1 MEAKGR
7 MSERDPFDRAEV
19 RWGLGC
25 LLGAAAMMGLFIFTL
40 LVALALQPPAW
51 VQVITG
57 IALVAAGAA
66 LAWLIATALGRS
78 RDDDDERG
86 PRSV

>member
-1 MEAKGR
+1 MND
-7 MSERDPFDRAEV
+7 RDPLDRAEV

-25 LLGAAAMMGLFIFTL
+25 LLGATAMLGLFILTL

-51 VQVITG
+51 VQVLTG
-57 IALVAAGAA
+57 IALVAAGAT

-78 RDDDDERG
+78 RETDDRRG
-86 PRSV
+86 PRSL